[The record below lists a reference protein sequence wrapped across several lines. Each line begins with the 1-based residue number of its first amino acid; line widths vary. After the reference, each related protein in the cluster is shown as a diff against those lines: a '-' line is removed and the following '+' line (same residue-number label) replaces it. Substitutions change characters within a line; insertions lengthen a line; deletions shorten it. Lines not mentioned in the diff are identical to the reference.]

1 MVQDQSTRGL
11 EVTADKTAEPEG
23 KQMLLHLSPQNPYAL
38 SYFVRHSGVAEGAA
52 ALERA
57 VEQLVADPQAFSMI
71 VLFGPHGSGK
81 RHLTEGYID
90 YGIGLGAA
98 KEKIATVAFEKNPD
112 DQTIERFVSDY
123 ERLRSAGGVII
134 CRMAEHP
141 EMLSSNP
148 HLRSRLLAGQM
159 FKTGLPDESEIG
171 PIVKSLAEKH
181 NLNLSEKSISLI
193 IEYLPRD
200 TLSFETI
207 LAKISELCF
216 AHGKSAKISV
226 VRDAVS
232 GRMSRPIE

>member
-1 MVQDQSTRGL
+1 MPL
-11 EVTADKTAEPEG
+11 KLA
-23 KQMLLHLSPQNPYAL
+23 PQNPYAL

-57 VEQLVADPQAFSMI
+57 VEQLVADPQSFSVI
-71 VLFGPHGSGK
+71 VLFGPDGTGK
-81 RHLTEGYID
+81 RHLSEGYLD
-90 YGIGLGAA
+90 YGIELGVD
-98 KEKIATVAFEKNPD
+98 KGKISTVALEDCPD
-112 DQTIERFVSDY
+112 DQTIERFVGDY
-123 ERLRSAGGVII
+123 DRLRSTGGIII

-141 EMLSSNP
+141 EKLSSNP
-148 HLRSRLLAGQM
+148 HLRSRLLAGQVI
-159 FKTGLPDESEIG
+159 KTGLPEELEIV
-171 PIVKSLAEKH
+171 PVVKSLAEKH
-181 NLNLSEKSISLI
+181 NLNLAEKSISLI

-232 GRMSRPIE
+232 GRLPRPGE